1 MTRLDRYILREAL
14 PVFLFGLALYVS
26 FGLIS
31 NILPRA
37 QWMGTAELTSIL
49 KWLALQVPYAAV
61 QAMPIAGLLA
71 VMLAFGR
78 LARENELLVMQAG
91 GISVLRVARL
101 FLLGGLLLSGL
112 SLALSEWV
120 VPWANR
126 ATAVVYWNELIP
138 ERTPQFRL
146 VGREL
151 AVGEYILRYEGFEPA
166 KDEFQRVR
174 LERWQDQTMTVILAQ
189 TARLQGQRI
198 VLRDYRVFSL
208 DFAQLPLPE
217 FATLKAAQEGLQG
230 FFKAQSIG
238 QPGAELTVRLSR
250 SREELEA
257 QYAGGGFE
265 TPVPLSEW
273 WRKLQDPQ
281 TPPRE
286 LREAKAQW
294 HATIALALGN
304 LMVLLLALPVA
315 VRRATSPGTALALAL
330 VLTIAYYVAFSTGK
344 VLALSSPL
352 PPELGAWG
360 ANLLGLA
367 VGLWMGKGIYR

>member
-14 PVFLFGLALYVS
+14 PVFLFGLVLYVS

-138 ERTPQFRL
+138 ERTPQFNL

-208 DFAQLPLPE
+208 NFAQLPLPE
-217 FATLKAAQEGLQG
+217 FATLKAAQEGLQS
-230 FFKAQSIG
+230 FFKAQNIG

-286 LREAKAQW
+286 LREAQAQW

>member
-281 TPPRE
+281 TPPPE

>member
-1 MTRLDRYILREAL
+1 MTRLDRYILREAW
-14 PVFLFGLALYVS
+14 PVFLFGLALYVG

-31 NILPRA
+31 NLLPRA
-37 QWMGTAELTSIL
+37 QWMGTAELSSIL
-49 KWLALQVPYAAV
+49 KWLALQVPYATV

-91 GISVLRVARL
+91 GISVLRTARP
-101 FLLGGLLLSGL
+101 FLLGGLLLSGF

-126 ATAVVYWNELIP
+126 ATALVYWNELIP
-138 ERTPQFRL
+138 ERTPQFNL

-151 AVGEYILRYEGFEPA
+151 TVGEYILRYEGFDPA

-198 VLRDYRVFSL
+198 VLRDYRVFTL

-217 FATLKAAQEGLQG
+217 FASLEQAEAGLQQI
-230 FFKAQSIG
+230 FRAQNIG

-250 SREELEA
+250 SREDLEV

-265 TPVPLSEW
+265 VPVPLSEW
-273 WRKLQDPQ
+273 WRKLQDPR

-294 HATIALALGN
+294 HAAIALALAN
-304 LMVLLLALPVA
+304 LMVLVLALPVA
-315 VRRATSPGTALALAL
+315 VRRATSPGTALGLAL
-330 VLTIAYYVAFSTGK
+330 VLTIAYYVAFSAGK
-344 VLALSSPL
+344 VLALSGPL
-352 PPELGAWG
+352 PPELAAWG
-360 ANLLGLA
+360 ANLLGVA
-367 VGLWMGKGIYR
+367 VGYGLGKGIYR

>member
-14 PVFLFGLALYVS
+14 PVFLFGLVLYVS

-37 QWMGTAELTSIL
+37 QWMGTAELASIL

-138 ERTPQFRL
+138 ERTPQFNL

-198 VLRDYRVFSL
+198 ALRDYRVFSL

-217 FATLKAAQEGLQG
+217 FATLMAAQEGLQG
-230 FFKAQSIG
+230 FFKAQNIG

-294 HATIALALGN
+294 HATISLALGN

-360 ANLLGLA
+360 ANLLGLV

>member
-14 PVFLFGLALYVS
+14 PVFLFGLVLYVS

-37 QWMGTAELTSIL
+37 QWMTTAELGSIL
-49 KWLALQVPYAAV
+49 KWLALQVPYASV
-61 QAMPIAGLLA
+61 QALPIAGLLA

-91 GISVLRVARL
+91 GISLLRIARL

-126 ATAVVYWNELIP
+126 ATTVMYWNELVP
-138 ERTPQFRL
+138 ERTAQFRL
-146 VGREL
+146 AGREL
-151 AVGEYILRYEGFEPA
+151 SVGDFTLRFESFDQT
-166 KDEFQRVR
+166 KDELRQVR
-174 LERWQDQTMTVILAQ
+174 LERWQGQTMTVILAQ
-189 TARLQGQRI
+189 TARLQGSVI
-198 VLRDYRVFSL
+198 VFRDYRVFTL
-208 DFAQLPLPE
+208 DFTQLPIPD
-217 FATLKAAQEGLQG
+217 FATLEQAEKGLRGVFRAQN
-230 FFKAQSIG
+230 IG
-238 QPGAELTVRLSR
+238 QPGAELSVRLSR
-250 SREELEA
+250 SREDLEA

-265 TPVPLSEW
+265 VPVSLSEW
-273 WRKLQDPQ
+273 WRKLQDPR
-281 TPPRE
+281 TPPLE

-294 HATIALALGN
+294 HSAIALALAN
-304 LMVLLLALPVA
+304 LMVMVLALPVA

-344 VLALSSPL
+344 VLALSGPV
-352 PPELGAWG
+352 PPEVGAWG
-360 ANLLGLA
+360 ANLLGLG

>member
-14 PVFLFGLALYVS
+14 PVFLFGLVLYVS

-37 QWMGTAELTSIL
+37 QWMTTAELGSIL
-49 KWLALQVPYAAV
+49 KWLALQVPYASV
-61 QAMPIAGLLA
+61 QALPIAGLLA

-91 GISVLRVARL
+91 GISLLRTARL

-138 ERTPQFRL
+138 ERTPQFNL

-151 AVGEYILRYEGFEPA
+151 AVGEYTLRYDGFDPA
-166 KDEFQRVR
+166 KDEFQQVR
-174 LERWQDQTMTVILAQ
+174 LERWQGQNMTVILAQ
-189 TARLQGQRI
+189 TARLQDRVI
-198 VLRDYRVFSL
+198 VLRNYKVFTL

-217 FATLKAAQEGLQG
+217 FASLEAAQEGLQAV
-230 FFKAQSIG
+230 FKAQNIG
-238 QPGAELTVRLSR
+238 QPGAELSVKLSR
-250 SREELEA
+250 SRQDLEA

-265 TPVPLSEW
+265 VPVSLSEW
-273 WRKLQDPQ
+273 WRKLQDPR

-294 HATIALALGN
+294 HSAIALALAN
-304 LMVLLLALPVA
+304 LMVMVLALPVA

-344 VLALSSPL
+344 VLALSGPV
-352 PPELGAWG
+352 PPEVGAWG
-360 ANLLGLA
+360 ANLLGLG
-367 VGLWMGKGIYR
+367 VGLLMGKGIYR

>member
-1 MTRLDRYILREAL
+1 MTHLDRYILREAL
-14 PVFLFGLALYVS
+14 PVFLFGLVLYVS

-31 NILPRA
+31 NLLPRA
-37 QWMGTAELTSIL
+37 QWMGTAELGSIL

-91 GISVLRVARL
+91 GISVLRTARP
-101 FLLGGLLLSGL
+101 FLLGGLLLSGF

-120 VPWANR
+120 VPWTNR
-126 ATAVVYWNELIP
+126 ATALVYWNELIP
-138 ERTPQFRL
+138 ERTPQFNL

-151 AVGEYILRYEGFEPA
+151 TVGEYILRYDGFDPA

-174 LERWQDQTMTVILAQ
+174 LERWQEQTMTVILAQ

-198 VLRDYRVFSL
+198 VLRDYRVFTL

-217 FATLKAAQEGLQG
+217 FATLEAAQEGLQG
-230 FFKAQSIG
+230 VFRAQNIG

-250 SREELEA
+250 SREDLEA

-265 TPVPLSEW
+265 VPTALSEW
-273 WRKLQDPQ
+273 WRKLRDPR

-286 LREAKAQW
+286 LREARAQW
-294 HATIALALGN
+294 HATIALALAN

-315 VRRATSPGTALALAL
+315 VRRATSPGTALGLAL

-344 VLALSSPL
+344 VMALSSPV
-352 PPELGAWG
+352 PPEVGAWG

>member
-14 PVFLFGLALYVS
+14 PVFLFGLVLYVS

-37 QWMGTAELTSIL
+37 QWMGTAELASIL

-138 ERTPQFRL
+138 ERTPQFNL

-367 VGLWMGKGIYR
+367 VGLWMGKDIYR

>member
-14 PVFLFGLALYVS
+14 PVFLFGLVLYVS
-26 FGLIS
+26 FVLIS

-37 QWMGTAELTSIL
+37 QWMTTAELSSIL
-49 KWLALQVPYAAV
+49 KWLALQVPYASV
-61 QAMPIAGLLA
+61 QALPIAGLLA

-91 GISVLRVARL
+91 GISLLRIARL

-126 ATAVVYWNELIP
+126 ATAVVYWNELVP
-138 ERTPQFRL
+138 ERTAQFRL
-146 VGREL
+146 AGREL
-151 AVGEYILRYEGFEPA
+151 SVGDFTLRFESFDQT
-166 KDEFQRVR
+166 KDELRQVR
-174 LERWQDQTMTVILAQ
+174 LERWQGQTMTVILAQ
-189 TARLQGQRI
+189 TARLQGSVI
-198 VLRDYRVFSL
+198 VFRDYRVFTL
-208 DFAQLPLPE
+208 DFTQLPVPD
-217 FATLKAAQEGLQG
+217 FATLEQAEKGLRGVFRAQN
-230 FFKAQSIG
+230 IG
-238 QPGAELTVRLSR
+238 QPGAELSVRLSR
-250 SREELEA
+250 SRQDLEA

-265 TPVPLSEW
+265 VPVSLSEW
-273 WRKLQDPQ
+273 WRKLQDPR

-294 HATIALALGN
+294 HSAIALALAN
-304 LMVLLLALPVA
+304 LMVMVLALPVA

-344 VLALSSPL
+344 VLALSGPV
-352 PPELGAWG
+352 PPEVGAWG
-360 ANLLGLA
+360 ANLLGLG

>member
-1 MTRLDRYILREAL
+1 MTHLDRYILREAV
-14 PVFLFGLALYVS
+14 PVFLFGLVLYVG

-37 QWMGTAELTSIL
+37 QWMGTAELGSIL
-49 KWLALQVPYAAV
+49 KWLALQVPAASV
-61 QAMPIAGLLA
+61 QALPIAGLLSIL
-71 VMLAFGR
+71 LAFGR

-91 GISVLRVARL
+91 GISVLRTARL

-112 SLALSEWV
+112 SLVLSEWV

-126 ATAVVYWNELIP
+126 ATAVVYWNELVP
-138 ERTPQFRL
+138 ERTAQFRL

-151 AVGEYILRYEGFEPA
+151 SVGDYTLRFEGFDAA
-166 KDEFQRVR
+166 KDELQQVR
-174 LERWQDQTMTVILAQ
+174 LERWQGQTMTVILAQ
-189 TARLQGQRI
+189 SARLQGS
-198 VLRDYRVFSL
+198 VMVFRDYKVFTL
-208 DFAQLPLPE
+208 DFARLPLPD
-217 FATLKAAQEGLQG
+217 FATLEQAETGLREVFRAQN
-230 FFKAQSIG
+230 IG
-238 QPGAELTVRLSR
+238 QTGAELSVRLSR
-250 SREELEA
+250 SREDLEA

-265 TPVPLSEW
+265 TPVSLSEW
-273 WRKLQDPQ
+273 WRKLQDPS

-294 HATIALALGN
+294 HSGIALALGN
-304 LMVLLLALPVA
+304 LMVLILALPIA

-352 PPELGAWG
+352 PPELAAWG

-367 VGLWMGKGIYR
+367 AGLWLGKGIYR

>member
-14 PVFLFGLALYVS
+14 PVFLFGLVLYVS

-37 QWMGTAELTSIL
+37 QWMTTAELGSIL
-49 KWLALQVPYAAV
+49 KWLALQVPYASV
-61 QAMPIAGLLA
+61 QALPIAGLLA

-91 GISVLRVARL
+91 GISLLRTARL

-126 ATAVVYWNELIP
+126 ATALVYWNELIP
-138 ERTPQFRL
+138 ERTPQFNL

-151 AVGEYILRYEGFEPA
+151 AVGEYTLRYDGFDPA
-166 KDEFQRVR
+166 KDEFQQVR
-174 LERWQDQTMTVILAQ
+174 LERWQGQNMTVILAQ
-189 TARLQGQRI
+189 TARLQDRII
-198 VLRDYRVFSL
+198 VLRNYKVFTL

-217 FATLKAAQEGLQG
+217 FASLEAAQEGLQAV
-230 FFKAQSIG
+230 FKAQNIG
-238 QPGAELTVRLSR
+238 QPGAELSVKLSR
-250 SREELEA
+250 SRQDLEA

-265 TPVPLSEW
+265 VPVSLSEW
-273 WRKLQDPQ
+273 WRKLKDPR

-294 HATIALALGN
+294 HSAIALALAN
-304 LMVLLLALPVA
+304 LMVMVLALPVA

-344 VLALSSPL
+344 VLALSGPV
-352 PPELGAWG
+352 PPEVGAWG
-360 ANLLGLA
+360 ANLLGLG
-367 VGLWMGKGIYR
+367 VGLLMGKGIYR

>member
-14 PVFLFGLALYVS
+14 PVFLFGLVLYVS

-138 ERTPQFRL
+138 ERTPQFNL

-198 VLRDYRVFSL
+198 VLRDYRAFSL

-217 FATLKAAQEGLQG
+217 FATLMAAQEGLQG
-230 FFKAQSIG
+230 FFKAQNIG

>member
-14 PVFLFGLALYVS
+14 PVFLFGLVLYVS

-37 QWMGTAELTSIL
+37 QWMTTAELGSIL
-49 KWLALQVPYAAV
+49 KWLALQVPYASV
-61 QAMPIAGLLA
+61 QALPIAGLLA

-91 GISVLRVARL
+91 GISLLRTARL

-126 ATAVVYWNELIP
+126 ATTVMYWNELVP
-138 ERTPQFRL
+138 ERTAQFRL
-146 VGREL
+146 AGREL
-151 AVGEYILRYEGFEPA
+151 SVGDFTLRFESFDQT
-166 KDEFQRVR
+166 KDELRQVR
-174 LERWQDQTMTVILAQ
+174 LERWQGQTMTVILAQ
-189 TARLQGQRI
+189 TARLQGSVI
-198 VLRDYRVFSL
+198 VFRDYRVFTL
-208 DFAQLPLPE
+208 DFTQLPIPD
-217 FATLKAAQEGLQG
+217 FATLEQAEKGLRGVFRAQN
-230 FFKAQSIG
+230 IG
-238 QPGAELTVRLSR
+238 QPGAELSVRLSR
-250 SREELEA
+250 SREDLEA

-265 TPVPLSEW
+265 VAVSLSEW
-273 WRKLQDPQ
+273 WRKLQDPR
-281 TPPRE
+281 TPPLE

-294 HATIALALGN
+294 HSAIALALAN
-304 LMVLLLALPVA
+304 LMVMVLALPVA

-344 VLALSSPL
+344 VLALSGPV
-352 PPELGAWG
+352 PPEVGAWG
-360 ANLLGLA
+360 ANLLGLG

>member
-14 PVFLFGLALYVS
+14 PVFLFGLVLYVS

-37 QWMGTAELTSIL
+37 QWMGTAELASIL
-49 KWLALQVPYAAV
+49 KWLALQVPYTAV

-138 ERTPQFRL
+138 ERTPQFNL

-151 AVGEYILRYEGFEPA
+151 AVGEYVLRYEGFEPA

-217 FATLKAAQEGLQG
+217 FATLTAAQEGLQG
-230 FFKAQSIG
+230 FFKAQNIG

>member
-31 NILPRA
+31 NILPRV

>member
-1 MTRLDRYILREAL
+1 MTRLDRYILRETL
-14 PVFLFGLALYVS
+14 PVFLFGLVLYVS

-31 NILPRA
+31 NLLPRA
-37 QWMGTAELTSIL
+37 QWMGTAELSSIL
-49 KWLALQVPYAAV
+49 KWLALQVPYASV

-120 VPWANR
+120 LPWANR
-126 ATAVVYWNELIP
+126 ATAVVYWNELVP
-138 ERTPQFRL
+138 ERTAQFNL

-151 AVGEYILRYEGFEPA
+151 AVGEYILRYEGFVPA
-166 KDEFQRVR
+166 KDELQQVR

-189 TARLQGQRI
+189 TARLQGQSL

-230 FFKAQSIG
+230 FFKAQNIG

-273 WRKLQDPQ
+273 RRKMQDPQ

-286 LREAKAQW
+286 LREAQAQW
-294 HATIALALGN
+294 HTTIALALGN
-304 LMVLLLALPVA
+304 LMVLVLALPVA

-352 PPELGAWG
+352 PPALGAWG

>member
-14 PVFLFGLALYVS
+14 PVFLFGLVLYVS

-37 QWMGTAELTSIL
+37 QWMTTAELGSIL
-49 KWLALQVPYAAV
+49 KWLALQVPYASV
-61 QAMPIAGLLA
+61 QALPIAGLLA

-91 GISVLRVARL
+91 GISLLRTARL

-138 ERTPQFRL
+138 ERTPQFNL

-151 AVGEYILRYEGFEPA
+151 AVGEYTLRYDGFDPA
-166 KDEFQRVR
+166 KDEFQQVR
-174 LERWQDQTMTVILAQ
+174 LERWQGQNMTVILAQ
-189 TARLQGQRI
+189 TARLQDRVI
-198 VLRDYRVFSL
+198 VLRNYKVFTL

-217 FATLKAAQEGLQG
+217 FASLEAAQEGLQAV
-230 FFKAQSIG
+230 FKAQNIG
-238 QPGAELTVRLSR
+238 QPGAELSVKLSR
-250 SREELEA
+250 SRQDLEA

-265 TPVPLSEW
+265 VPVSLSEW
-273 WRKLQDPQ
+273 WRKLQDPR

-294 HATIALALGN
+294 HSAIALALAN
-304 LMVLLLALPVA
+304 LMVMVLALPVA

-344 VLALSSPL
+344 VLALSGPV
-352 PPELGAWG
+352 PPEVGAWG
-360 ANLLGLA
+360 ANLLGLG

>member
-1 MTRLDRYILREAL
+1 MTRLDRYILREAW
-14 PVFLFGLALYVS
+14 PVFLFGLALYVG

-31 NILPRA
+31 NLLPRA
-37 QWMGTAELTSIL
+37 QWMGTAELSSIL
-49 KWLALQVPYAAV
+49 KWLALQVPYASV

-91 GISVLRVARL
+91 GISVLRTARP
-101 FLLGGLLLSGL
+101 FLLGGLLLSGF

-126 ATAVVYWNELIP
+126 ATALVYWNELIP
-138 ERTPQFRL
+138 ERTPQFNL

-151 AVGEYILRYEGFEPA
+151 TVGEYILRYDGFDPA

-198 VLRDYRVFSL
+198 VLRDYRVFTL

-217 FATLKAAQEGLQG
+217 FASLEQAEAGLQQI
-230 FFKAQSIG
+230 FRAQNIG

-250 SREELEA
+250 SREDLEV

-265 TPVPLSEW
+265 VSVPLSEW
-273 WRKLQDPQ
+273 WRKLQDPR

-294 HATIALALGN
+294 HAAIALALAN
-304 LMVLLLALPVA
+304 LMVLVLALPVA
-315 VRRATSPGTALALAL
+315 VRRATSPGTALGLAL

-344 VLALSSPL
+344 VLALSGPW
-352 PPELGAWG
+352 PPELAAWG
-360 ANLLGLA
+360 ANLLGVA
-367 VGLWMGKGIYR
+367 VGYGLGKGIYR